1 MNKQLHFERYV
12 FDSNIPLMSSQQIKT
27 GINNF
32 VLLNNESLIVISKNQ
47 KYIENIDFVIVNWN

>member
-32 VLLNNESLIVISKNQ
+32 VLLNNEWLIVISKNQ